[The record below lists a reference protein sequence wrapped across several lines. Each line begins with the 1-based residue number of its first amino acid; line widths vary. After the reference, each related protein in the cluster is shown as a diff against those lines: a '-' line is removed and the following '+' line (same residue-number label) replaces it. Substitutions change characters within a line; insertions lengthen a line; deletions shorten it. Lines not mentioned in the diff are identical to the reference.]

1 MGVHSLLPFQLGLP
15 RSAEC
20 FSRIFGKKR
29 FSVRFRHSIFCCRA
43 GPIFFREFSIK
54 RFSVAFTVPFFIA
67 AQCRFFSRI
76 FEQNKKGF
84 SSALIIPVFLAA
96 PNFFREFF
104 SSPHVSLSR
113 SAELFSRI
121 FDKMVFFC
129 SCHSNFCYHVV
140 PIFVDNIRKKRKGFS
155 SALIIPLFFCHAQR
169 RIFFENFCKNLKS
182 YFVRFHLSICCWC
195 AVPIFFREFSEK
207 MVSPSLLPGPFHFLF
222 LRSAERSST
231 IFKEQVFRSPF
242 SFYFFIAAQC
252 RIFFDNFRRRSA
264 ELFSRISGQKA
275 FFIAARS

>member
-1 MGVHSLLPFQLGLP
+1 MLFENFWKEKVLRSLSAFHFLLP
-15 RSAEC
+15 R
-20 FSRIFGKKR
+20 
-29 FSVRFRHSIFCCRA
+29 RA
-43 GPIFFREFSIK
+43 D
-54 RFSVAFTVPFFIA
+54 
-67 AQCRFFSRI
+67 FFSRI
-76 FEQNKKGF
+76 FDKTVFCRFYRSIFYRRAVPIFFDNFRTKKKGF

-195 AVPIFFREFSEK
+195 AVPIFFREFSER

-264 ELFSRISGQKA
+264 ELFSRISGKKA